1 MRHVRF
7 LFVLVMTLVS
17 AATAQNGGVFNPRN
31 VEALE
36 NESRDSWQ
44 KPIEVVKALEIE
56 PSSVVADIGTGSG
69 YFIPYLSQ
77 AAGKVHAVDIQQ
89 EMLVFVER
97 KIAEHR
103 TGERQHGAF
112 PGERH
117 RSRAWLGRHSSSH
130 RRLPRAPNA
139 QSALDQHTE
148 ILKPNGRL
156 VIIDFVSDKVIPD
169 IGPIRRHRVP
179 EKRLTAEVQA
189 TGFELTERHGFLPY
203 QYFLVFTV
211 VTDPEPGR
219 QHS

>member
-1 MRHVRF
+1 VRHFRI
-7 LFVLVMTLVS
+7 LLVLVTALVS
-17 AATAQNGGVFNPRN
+17 AATAQNGRVFNPRN

-44 KPIEVVKALEIE
+44 KPAEVVQALEIE
-56 PSSVVADIGTGSG
+56 RSAVVADIGTGSG
-69 YFIPYLSQ
+69 YFVPYLSR
-77 AAGKVHAVDIQQ
+77 AAGEVHAVDIQQ

-97 KIAEHR
+97 KVAELGLANVNTVLSQENDTGLEPGSVDIALLIDVYHELR
-103 TGERQHGAF
+103 T
-112 PGERH
+112 PK
-117 RSRAWLGRHSSSH
+117 
-130 RRLPRAPNA
+130 
-139 QSALDQHTE
+139 ALLTNIRE

-189 TGFELTERHGFLPY
+189 TGFELTERHSFLPY

-211 VTDPEPGR
+211 VTEPEPGR
-219 QHS
+219 QNS